1 MGSSYTDYVTA
12 MARQNPSLR
21 KLSEFLHH
29 QPRTAC
35 DSLVTYVE
43 IETTGDVGLSKD
55 ISTSD
60 LVTRITF
67 GLKKSVIAV
76 IENINPDNIKY
87 LGSCLDIDPF
97 FFCGHIASSY
107 GDIEKDEP
115 PPLMALPPSRLVS
128 GTFINIHH
136 QKVLDLGDEIALT
149 HMPYDLASMA
159 NVTRSVRPL
168 PALSGRSIALLRACT
183 SVIKK
188 DLPGD
193 IWICMYLDTKAL
205 IAIIYLNIN

>member
-1 MGSSYTDYVTA
+1 MYLVESMGSSYSDYVTA

-21 KLSEFLHH
+21 KLSEFLRH

-35 DSLVTYVE
+35 NSLVSYGE
-43 IETTGDVGLSKD
+43 IEATGDMSLPKE
-55 ISTSD
+55 INTSE
-60 LVTRITF
+60 LVARVTS
-67 GLKKSVIAV
+67 GLKKKTIAV
-76 IENINPDNIKY
+76 IENVHPDDIDS

-128 GTFINIHH
+128 GAFVNIHH
-136 QKVLDLGDEIALT
+136 QKVLDLGDEVALRNV
-149 HMPYDLASMA
+149 PYDLALMA

-168 PALSGRSIALLRACT
+168 PALSGRPVALLRSCT

-193 IWICMYLDTKAL
+193 FWICMYLGSKA
-205 IAIIYLNIN
+205 